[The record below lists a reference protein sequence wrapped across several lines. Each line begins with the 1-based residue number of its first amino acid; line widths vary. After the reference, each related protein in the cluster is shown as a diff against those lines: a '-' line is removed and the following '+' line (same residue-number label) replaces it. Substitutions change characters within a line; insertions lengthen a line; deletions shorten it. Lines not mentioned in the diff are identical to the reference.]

1 MNFRKIIMLLLL
13 CTSLMNFQC
22 DDDAP
27 IAYEQ
32 NCSDDNLISDNTAF
46 NNTESN
52 FYSLIDAII
61 DGDCITISFS
71 SSGCSGETWNLKLID
86 SEAVIES
93 FPPQRNLKVVLE
105 NDEACLA
112 VFTQQR
118 AFDITS
124 LRIEG
129 ANEVILNIEG
139 LEQSL
144 RYSY

>member
-1 MNFRKIIMLLLL
+1 MLLLL

-22 DDDAP
+22 DDDVP
-27 IAYEQ
+27 VVYEP
-32 NCSDDNLISDNTAF
+32 NCSDNNLISDNTLF
-46 NNTESN
+46 NNAESN
-52 FYSLIDAII
+52 FYSLIDAVI
-61 DGDCITISFS
+61 DGDCLTISFS

-93 FPPQRNLKVVLE
+93 FPPQRSLKVVLE